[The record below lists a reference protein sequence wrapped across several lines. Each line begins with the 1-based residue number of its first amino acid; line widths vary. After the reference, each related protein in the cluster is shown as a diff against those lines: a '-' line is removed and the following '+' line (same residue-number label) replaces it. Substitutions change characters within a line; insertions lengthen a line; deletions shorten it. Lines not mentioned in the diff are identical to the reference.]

1 MRYRYVYCV
10 APRAFSKSFICILA
24 GYLRCMFLPNSKF
37 FLCAPQKGQGADI
50 LKEKLNEIF
59 EKFPLLKEEY
69 LKYNASKDYS
79 LIVFKN
85 GSTFEVATALQSQ
98 RGERKHA
105 GIIDE
110 VRKIRGLRTRNFL
123 NCGDNLN
130 GQSATKL
137 IFIDEKAQRLGFN
150 PQIQANRKR
159 KRRKAKIQSN
169 LYSNV
174 KPYGQE
180 LATLGKYYGPRWNST
195 ERNRSS
201 SSKR

>member
-85 GSTFEVATALQSQ
+85 GSTFEVATALQS
-98 RGERKHA
+98 
-105 GIIDE
+105 
-110 VRKIRGLRTRNFL
+110 
-123 NCGDNLN
+123 
-130 GQSATKL
+130 
-137 IFIDEKAQRLGFN
+137 
-150 PQIQANRKR
+150 
-159 KRRKAKIQSN
+159 
-169 LYSNV
+169 
-174 KPYGQE
+174 
-180 LATLGKYYGPRWNST
+180 
-195 ERNRSS
+195 
-201 SSKR
+201 